1 MFVQDEKYMFEVLI
15 EQVDVKVEEQDKQ
28 QVDLAREKSL
38 DHHDQ
43 FHENVHQM
51 NEAVQYHLK

>member
-15 EQVDVKVEEQDKQ
+15 EEVDVEVEEQDKQ
-28 QVDLAREKSL
+28 QVDLVHEKSL

-43 FHENVHQM
+43 FRENVHQV
-51 NEAVQYHLK
+51 NEVFQYQLT